1 MTSMKTWFKKLLDQ
15 RKAARDITPPLAA
28 YFWDGGRPVAHIVKD
43 ISPTGF
49 FLATDERWLLGTLVM
64 ITLQRTRTPSTRP
77 DSSLIVM
84 SKVVHHGEDG
94 VGFSFIPV
102 EGSVSDQRSNPGS
115 HAANRRTLD
124 RFLRSLASD
133 HG

>member
-1 MTSMKTWFKKLLDQ
+1 MNSMKTWFKKLLDQ
-15 RKAARDITPPLAA
+15 RKAARDRTPPLAA

-49 FLATDERWLLGTLVM
+49 FLATEERWLLGTLVM
-64 ITLQRTRTPSTRP
+64 ITLQRTRTESSRP

-102 EGSVSDQRSNPGS
+102 EASSSDQRSQPGS
-115 HAANRRTLD
+115 HAADRRTLD

-133 HG
+133 HA

>member
-1 MTSMKTWFKKLLDQ
+1 MASMKTWLKKLLDQ
-15 RKAARDITPPLAA
+15 RRAPRDITPPLAA

-49 FLATDERWLLGTLVM
+49 FLATTERWLLGTLVM
-64 ITLQRTRTPSTRP
+64 VTLQRTRTESSRP
-77 DSSLIVM
+77 DASLIVM
-84 SKVVHHGEDG
+84 SKVVHHGDDG

-102 EGSVSDQRSNPGS
+102 EGSVSDQRSRPGS
-115 HAANRRTLD
+115 HAADRRTLD

-133 HG
+133 RY